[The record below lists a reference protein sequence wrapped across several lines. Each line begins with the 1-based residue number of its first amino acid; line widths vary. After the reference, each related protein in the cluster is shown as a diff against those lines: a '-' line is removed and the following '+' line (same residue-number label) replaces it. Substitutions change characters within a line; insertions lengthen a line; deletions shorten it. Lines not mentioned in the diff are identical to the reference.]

1 MVVYLSWTLDRE
13 GTEDS
18 PRVSEVRYLSKVHVL
33 TYLSYFICKRASG
46 LGKNLLQAA
55 SSFQPR
61 AMPLFHHVLVDGL

>member
-13 GTEDS
+13 GIEDS
-18 PRVSEVRYLSKVHVL
+18 PRVSKSQLP
-33 TYLSYFICKRASG
+33 YFICKRASG
-46 LGKNLLQAA
+46 LGKNLRQAA